1 MAPRFWRQERPS
13 LIARALSPL
22 GALYGAATA
31 IRMSRAGAKVPAP
44 VVCVGNFVVGGA
56 GKTPA
61 AIAIAKLLQ
70 SAGERVAFLSRGYGG
85 AARSEPLLVDSLVHN
100 ARLVGDEPLLLA
112 RVAPCFVGG
121 DRVASARAAI
131 ESGASVL
138 VMDDGLQNPA
148 LAKNLSFAVV
158 DGEAR
163 FGNGLSFPAG
173 PLRAPLAAQSRWI
186 DAVIVIGGGVDARSA
201 EIGAPGKPIFR
212 AWLQPDAIVSAK
224 LVGRSVLAFAG
235 IARPEKFFASL
246 ASIGAGVAAARVFA
260 DHHLF
265 SPREI
270 EGLIADAAARDLIL
284 VTTEKDHVRI
294 APAYSR
300 DVVALPVTLNFEEP
314 RGVKRLLEHVVSNW
328 TQLPSSRAKR
338 SDPDLGVR

>member
-1 MAPRFWRQERPS
+1 VIAPRFWRRERPN
-13 LIARALSPL
+13 LLARALSPL

-31 IRMSRAGAKVPAP
+31 LRMSRGGAKVSAP

-85 AARSEPLLVDSLVHN
+85 ASRSEPLLVDSLIHG

-112 RVAPCFVGG
+112 RIAPCFVGA

-138 VMDDGLQNPA
+138 VMDDGLHNPA
-148 LAKNLSFAVV
+148 LRKDLSFAVV

-186 DAVIVIGGGVDARSA
+186 DAIILIGGGADAVERVEA
-201 EIGAPGKPIFR
+201 AAPGKPIFR
-212 AWLQPDAIVSAK
+212 AWLQPDAIVAAK

-235 IARPEKFFASL
+235 IARPEKFFATL
-246 ASIGAGVAAARVFA
+246 ASIGASIAASRVFA
-260 DHHLF
+260 DHHRF
-265 SPREI
+265 SAREI
-270 EGLIADAAARDLIL
+270 ERLIADAAARDLIL
-284 VTTEKDHVRI
+284 VTTDKDFVRI
-294 APAYSR
+294 PPVNAR
-300 DVVALPVTLNFEEP
+300 EIVALPVTLNFEEP
-314 RGVKRLLEHVVSNW
+314 
-328 TQLPSSRAKR
+328 
-338 SDPDLGVR
+338 LGVRRLLAAAASRVPRG

>member
-1 MAPRFWRQERPS
+1 VIAPRFWRSERPG

-31 IRMSRAGAKVPAP
+31 ARMTRAGAKVSAP

-70 SAGERVAFLSRGYGG
+70 GAGERVAFLSRGYGG
-85 AARSEPLLVDSLVHN
+85 AARSEPLLVDPLTHS

-112 RVAPCFVGG
+112 RVAPCFVGA
-121 DRVASARAAI
+121 DRVKSAKAAI
-131 ESGASVL
+131 EGGASVL

-148 LAKNLSFAVV
+148 LRKDLSFAVV
-158 DGEAR
+158 DGETR

-173 PLRAPLAAQSRWI
+173 PLRAPLGAQSRWV
-186 DAVIVIGGGVDARSA
+186 DAMIVIGGGADAVRSVESA
-201 EIGAPGKPIFR
+201 APGKPVIR
-212 AWLQPDAIVSAK
+212 AWLQPDAIASAK

-246 ASIGAGVAAARVFA
+246 ASIGAAVAASRVFA

-265 SPREI
+265 SAREI
-270 EGLIADAAARDLIL
+270 ERLIAEASARDLIL
-284 VTTEKDHVRI
+284 VTTEKDLMRI
-294 APAYSR
+294 ATAYAAE
-300 DVVALPVTLNFEEP
+300 VVALPVTLTFEEP
-314 RGVKRLLEHVVSNW
+314 RGVRRLLAAASAS
-328 TQLPSSRAKR
+328 QAPRR
-338 SDPDLGVR
+338 